1 MKYRI
6 EVVYD
11 LDENDLDHFD
21 ISLDTE
27 YVDYES
33 AIKCYTLLLN
43 AHKDA
48 PYDVYVCLS
57 AFNGEDSSETEE
69 KLIPKYINWLIS
81 KYKSFNYMNW
91 PANRLYDWR
100 LVFYIDFSN

>member
-11 LDENDLDHFD
+11 LDENDLDHLD

-27 YVDYES
+27 YDDYEA

-43 AHKDA
+43 AHKDD
-48 PYDVYVCLS
+48 PYDVYICLS
-57 AFNGEDSSETEE
+57 AFNSEYSPETEE
-69 KLIPKYINWLIS
+69 KRIPKYIN
-81 KYKSFNYMNW
+81 
-91 PANRLYDWR
+91 
-100 LVFYIDFSN
+100 

>member
-21 ISLDTE
+21 ISLDAE
-27 YVDYES
+27 YDDYFA

-57 AFNGEDSSETEE
+57 AFNGEDLSEIEE
-69 KLIPKYINWLIS
+69 KEIPKYIN
-81 KYKSFNYMNW
+81 
-91 PANRLYDWR
+91 
-100 LVFYIDFSN
+100 

>member
-11 LDENDLDHFD
+11 LDENDLDHLD
-21 ISLDTE
+21 INLDTE
-27 YVDYES
+27 YEDYET

-48 PYDVYVCLS
+48 PYDVYICLS
-57 AFNGEDSSETEE
+57 AFNSEYSPETEE
-69 KLIPKYINWLIS
+69 KRIPKYIN
-81 KYKSFNYMNW
+81 
-91 PANRLYDWR
+91 
-100 LVFYIDFSN
+100 